1 MFEDISKV
9 LLITDMDGTFLPAS
23 KIPSDGNLKA
33 LQKFQQAGGKFSI
46 ATGRAIQASQQYFN
60 DFKVNAPIIMC
71 NGGMVYDLIHK
82 KQIYDVYLP
91 DKAKSFTEQILNDNP
106 DVGCEVLR
114 LDGVYV
120 PSYTEMEKK
129 HCEICKVLPVLCNL
143 NDIPDDWYKVL
154 FTNIPEKLPKLMDYV
169 SKHNFNDVDFVIS
182 APQYFEMLPQNISK
196 GSALK
201 KMREICGFEDY
212 TFVAVGD
219 YNNDIEMIKYADVGI
234 CPLNASED
242 VKEAADIVLD
252 VTCEQDAIA
261 AVIDFIFEKVSDN

>member
-9 LLITDMDGTFLPAS
+9 LLFTDMDGTFLPAS
-23 KIPSDGNLKA
+23 KIPSSKNLAAIK
-33 LQKFQQAGGKFSI
+33 KFQEAGGKFSI

-60 DFKVNAPIIMC
+60 DFEVNAPIIMC
-71 NGGMVYDLIHK
+71 NGGMVYDLVNQ
-82 KQIYDVYLP
+82 KQIFDVYLP
-91 DKAKSFTEQILNDNP
+91 VKAKKFTDQILKDNP
-106 DVGCEVLR
+106 EVGCEVLR
-114 LDGVYV
+114 LDEVYV
-120 PSYTEMEKK
+120 PNYTEMERI
-129 HCEICKVLPVLCNL
+129 HCGICKVSPVLCNV
-143 NDIPDDWYKVL
+143 NDIPDNWYKVL
-154 FTNIPEKLPKLMDYV
+154 FTNVPEKLPDLINYIEKQTFD
-169 SKHNFNDVDFVIS
+169 NVDFVIS

-242 VKEAADIVLD
+242 VKKASDIILD
-252 VTCEQDAIA
+252 VSCEQDVISE
-261 AVIDFIFEKVSDN
+261 VIDYIFKQL